1 MKPLV
6 PLLLI
11 LLLGLVTPGEARDA
25 GPNPWE
31 VLGDVLR
38 KGKPVPVDAARPAA
52 PLSKVEASEL
62 WDAFLTNVVKRSAG
76 ESGDAS
82 RRQEFLFV
90 LLNGRYDGLS
100 MLAGDAP
107 VPDPL
112 RELFLLSW
120 DRLAPALRNLAGDL
134 DAKAAN
140 PFRALAEAGDALKK
154 AQGFGDSLGIHI
166 TPETLRQL
174 ARLVLPAKAG
184 DPLAYDLAL
193 DPELRRI
200 FGFGAPLPPADPSLL
215 LSVSLPSLPSNPLS
229 WLMPTAFAAPLV
241 APLQFDAETA
251 ALAKRLNN
259 WLPTPSELPD
269 YLLEMRTLLLRTAE
283 TTLKQRESAGR
294 ALAEPFHVLYR
305 NLVLATAWQESCW
318 RQFVRRKGKVQP
330 IQSGVGAVGLMQVY
344 PIVWRGFYDVTG
356 LQTDVGYNGRAGAE
370 ILHHYLRDYAIGK
383 RENTAIGD
391 ADNLARGTYAVYNGG
406 PGHLTRISKPKL
418 RADLREIDNSFFEK
432 YQAVKA
438 GNELDVGKCFTG
450 LDLPR

>member
-1 MKPLV
+1 MKPIV

-11 LLLGLVTPGEARDA
+11 LLLGLVTPGQARDA

-38 KGKPVPVDAARPAA
+38 KGKPAPVDAARPAA
-52 PLSKVEASEL
+52 PVSKVEASEL

-90 LLNGRYDGLS
+90 LLSGRYDGLS
-100 MLAGDAP
+100 MLASEAP

-112 RELFLLSW
+112 RELFVLSW

-193 DPELRRI
+193 DPELRRV
-200 FGFGAPLPPADPSLL
+200 FGFGAPLPPAEPSLL

-229 WLMPTAFAAPLV
+229 WLMPTAFAAPLA
-241 APLQFDAETA
+241 APLPFDPETA

-269 YLLEMRTLLLRTAE
+269 YLLEMRTLLQRTAD

-294 ALAEPFHVLYR
+294 ALAEPFHALYR
-305 NLVLATAWQESCW
+305 HLVLATAWQESCW

-344 PIVWRGFYDVTG
+344 PVVWRGFYDVTG

-383 RENTAIGD
+383 REHTAVGD

>member
-6 PLLLI
+6 PLFLV
-11 LLLGLVTPGEARDA
+11 LLLGLVTPGQARDA

-38 KGKPVPVDAARPAA
+38 KGKPAPVDAARPAA
-52 PLSKVEASEL
+52 PVSKVEASEL

-90 LLNGRYDGLS
+90 LLSGRYDGLS
-100 MLAGDAP
+100 MLASEAP

-112 RELFLLSW
+112 RELFVLSW

-193 DPELRRI
+193 DPELRRV
-200 FGFGAPLPPADPSLL
+200 FGFGAPLPPAEPSLL
-215 LSVSLPSLPSNPLS
+215 LSVSPVSY
-229 WLMPTAFAAPLV
+229 T
-241 APLQFDAETA
+241 
-251 ALAKRLNN
+251 
-259 WLPTPSELPD
+259 
-269 YLLEMRTLLLRTAE
+269 
-283 TTLKQRESAGR
+283 
-294 ALAEPFHVLYR
+294 H
-305 NLVLATAWQESCW
+305 
-318 RQFVRRKGKVQP
+318 
-330 IQSGVGAVGLMQVY
+330 
-344 PIVWRGFYDVTG
+344 
-356 LQTDVGYNGRAGAE
+356 
-370 ILHHYLRDYAIGK
+370 
-383 RENTAIGD
+383 
-391 ADNLARGTYAVYNGG
+391 
-406 PGHLTRISKPKL
+406 
-418 RADLREIDNSFFEK
+418 
-432 YQAVKA
+432 
-438 GNELDVGKCFTG
+438 LDVYK
-450 LDLPR
+450 RQR